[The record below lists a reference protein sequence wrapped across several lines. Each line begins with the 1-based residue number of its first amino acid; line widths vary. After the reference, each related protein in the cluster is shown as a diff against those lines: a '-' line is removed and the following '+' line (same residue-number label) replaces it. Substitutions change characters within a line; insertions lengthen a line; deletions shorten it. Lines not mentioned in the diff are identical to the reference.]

1 MVMSKRMSLVISI
14 ALVLICSLAILVSA
28 VASHCLGD
36 GQWFQRSG
44 SLCVLFAVI
53 LEIHQSVLREPQ
65 PSSTVSVEGSPAMM
79 SPEVSTLDGW
89 FRRFAWLGII
99 SGTVIWGYG
108 DLVF

>member
-1 MVMSKRMSLVISI
+1 MMSKKTSLVVSI
-14 ALVLICSLAILVSA
+14 ALILICSVVILVSA
-28 VASHCLGD
+28 VASYCLGD

-44 SLCVLFAVI
+44 SLCVLCSVI
-53 LEIHQSVLREPQ
+53 LEIHQSLLREPQ
-65 PSSTVSVEGSPAMM
+65 PSSTVSTEGRPAMK

-99 SGTVIWGYG
+99 MGTVVWGYG